1 MLVATMV
8 KEVPEYRIAAADE
21 SPRQIEIGTFKPVK
35 TKKVIKRTALTIYFI
50 LLFHIILFCC
60 VCFCTF
66 IHTILNKVQ
75 DHAHGTNGYEGPE
88 DPFRPV

>member
-21 SPRQIEIGTFKPVK
+21 SPRQIEIGTFKTSK
-35 TKKVIKRTALTIYFI
+35 NEKGDKKNCTYHLFI

-60 VCFCTF
+60 VLFLH
-66 IHTILNKVQ
+66 IHPHNTQ
-75 DHAHGTNGYEGPE
+75 
-88 DPFRPV
+88 